1 MEEVH
6 RENLVFATASLR
18 GVPGNARTTASG
30 PSPGDLAGPD
40 VQRRWIPGAVLEY
53 AGVQLTAP
61 PLLDWGDSGDMLW
74 EDSKWRDYRLDVTA
88 LSTLT
93 VRLLAWPPDEASE
106 EERRCGVMVLGSVSV
121 DLFDEAGDEDRAYID
136 LDEGAGELHIDTKF
150 QALEFAL
157 PPPGEDDHG
166 ERQQTP
172 LGDLVQVAGRSHTTA
187 GVSGRYGMTTC
198 SPDAHPET
206 EAAALQPLCHP
217 FIAPLKFAFRSPEGV
232 NLLCRMGDG
241 GNLFGHLQRER
252 RFPLDKAKFYAAEL
266 VCILEYLHGN
276 YVVVSLEPEN
286 IWLDPFGHI
295 SLCSSGPFG
304 LDSQS
309 EGLRIVP
316 NTPECPAPELLAPGG
331 VQSAMTVRSP
341 RRLRLEPASSGRAPI
356 GYPGSRGS
364 LIANDPRERLG
375 ARGGAL
381 EIQSHAF
388 FGGVNWQELPL
399 KQVNRYRPGNLKNA
413 FEIEPSTPKGPSR
426 RRFTSDGVLRLS
438 QGILYEEVDFGFGSC
453 SSSSKAYIYRRS
465 IAQTQERAVKDLA
478 DRAVPDVEGDDDWD
492 VVWQPAS
499 RTLCFQNRLTQEE
512 VPAGRRDSK
521 SCKRAEDHSES
532 DGPSERQSTEAL
544 AAALDLGYRSPRF
557 AAQILAAGGGDV
569 AVAQALLEGGALC
582 DFEAGDVHSPPLQ
595 GWRECEVGIGH
606 SSTLEPRDFAVPL
619 LRAIRSGNVELAGRD
634 DPDDSEKDGY
644 EEDEGSGEDS
654 GPADPTPTLPP
665 YGMHRFH
672 FHSGQVVQLA
682 MELGHD
688 EMVDLLLEYKLTSI
702 CSFCWGAEQRAGI
715 VEWDL
720 YERELIG
727 RTPAKND
734 PKDISR

>member
-6 RENLVFATASLR
+6 RENLVFAIASLR

-187 GVSGRYGMTTC
+187 GVSGR
-198 SPDAHPET
+198 
-206 EAAALQPLCHP
+206 
-217 FIAPLKFAFRSPEGV
+217 
-232 NLLCRMGDG
+232 
-241 GNLFGHLQRER
+241 
-252 RFPLDKAKFYAAEL
+252 
-266 VCILEYLHGN
+266 
-276 YVVVSLEPEN
+276 
-286 IWLDPFGHI
+286 
-295 SLCSSGPFG
+295 
-304 LDSQS
+304 
-309 EGLRIVP
+309 
-316 NTPECPAPELLAPGG
+316 
-331 VQSAMTVRSP
+331 
-341 RRLRLEPASSGRAPI
+341 
-356 GYPGSRGS
+356 
-364 LIANDPRERLG
+364 
-375 ARGGAL
+375 
-381 EIQSHAF
+381 
-388 FGGVNWQELPL
+388 
-399 KQVNRYRPGNLKNA
+399 
-413 FEIEPSTPKGPSR
+413 TPKGPSR

-465 IAQTQERAVKDLA
+465 IAQTRERAVKDLA

-492 VVWQPAS
+492 VVVWQPAS

-619 LRAIRSGNVELAGRD
+619 LRAIRSGNVELVRLLLEHGADTNNGFHGVKGRD